1 MVVFLFIFGLVALAA
16 GGAFLV
22 RRSVLAEPEPSQ
34 RRLARPPSVLAERM
48 AEVRRTQQSLSPEER
63 RQSTRRHR
71 VGVGTSG
78 GGGGNSSGTKYGDG
92 RGPRPLSR
100 RSFLMSDDST
110 GGPPSPPRE
119 DSPLLGSRTER
130 SPQSSSAGVLALA
143 GSDSDDD
150 EEQKGEKKNATGDW
164 AGVDVENVVQVPGGS
179 DLGDS
184 DAGSRKTTVSAAP
197 TTLSAADEA
206 LLGTFMEV
214 LSEGLPIKI
223 HRTSKRARKTTLWL
237 KGADTLVWSSKR
249 AIGSKQWHK
258 QSLGGVTSVQAGKGG
273 SDSLIIGSGE
283 SAPEDSCFSLC
294 FPSVSMGFEA
304 ASELERDAL
313 VQGFA
318 MLVEDIKAAADEQ
331 KYGDTEAAIF
341 RDMASMGS

>member
-1 MVVFLFIFGLVALAA
+1 
-16 GGAFLV
+16 
-22 RRSVLAEPEPSQ
+22 
-34 RRLARPPSVLAERM
+34 M

-71 VGVGTSG
+71 VGVGTSE
-78 GGGGNSSGTKYGDG
+78 GGGGNSSATKFGKG
-92 RGPRPLSR
+92 GGPRPLSR
-100 RSFLMSDDST
+100 RSFLISNDST

-130 SPQSSSAGVLALA
+130 PPRSSSAGELALA

-150 EEQKGEKKNATGDW
+150 EERKGGRKNTTGDW
-164 AGVDVENVVQVPGGS
+164 AGIDVENVIQVAGGS

-184 DAGSRKTTVSAAP
+184 DAGSRETTVSAAP

-214 LSEGLPIKI
+214 LSEGELDFLLTGLPIKI

-258 QSLGGVTSVQAGKGG
+258 QSLGGVTSVQGG

-318 MLVEDIKAAADEQ
+318 MLVENIKAAADEQ
-331 KYGDTEAAIF
+331 KCRDTEAAIF
-341 RDMASMGS
+341 RDVASMGS

>member
-1 MVVFLFIFGLVALAA
+1 
-16 GGAFLV
+16 
-22 RRSVLAEPEPSQ
+22 
-34 RRLARPPSVLAERM
+34 M

-71 VGVGTSG
+71 VGVGTSR
-78 GGGGNSSGTKYGDG
+78 GGGGNSSGTKYGEG

-150 EEQKGEKKNATGDW
+150 EERKGDKKNATGDW
-164 AGVDVENVVQVPGGS
+164 AGVDVENVIQVPGGS

-214 LSEGLPIKI
+214 LSEGELDLLLTGLPIKI

-249 AIGSKQWHK
+249 AIGSKQWQK

-341 RDMASMGS
+341 RDMGSMGS